1 MCARN
6 LNALYRNESFQQTV
20 VLPEQVGTGYW
31 QRTSL
36 NAMVD
41 VMICDIVFREEL
53 GMKSTERDDWM
64 KICFGARTTPIWTMA
79 SHPVR

>member
-41 VMICDIVFREEL
+41 VMICDIVFR
-53 GMKSTERDDWM
+53 
-64 KICFGARTTPIWTMA
+64 
-79 SHPVR
+79 